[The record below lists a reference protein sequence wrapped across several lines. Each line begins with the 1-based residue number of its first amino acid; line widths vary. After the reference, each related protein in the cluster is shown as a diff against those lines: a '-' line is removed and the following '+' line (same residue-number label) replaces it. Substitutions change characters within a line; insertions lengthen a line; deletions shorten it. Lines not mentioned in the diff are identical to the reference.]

1 MTGISSTISSMLG
14 LATNGVLWVLLGL
27 GIWVLAHL
35 QLYILGPKVLGY
47 VVTLVLAV
55 IPVAI
60 ILVLVFMLAQ
70 KLFGK
75 HWWQAGGLFV
85 LTLLAVAYFFLG
97 GVKDGK
103 VSRNEEGKVGDSEEV
118 SQKAGVKEKV
128 KTLIKFEV
136 FKSKPGDTFGK
147 VMLLLGGAISV
158 LIVVALGLSAGWQLI
173 QGSETWGV
181 GLSLACLLLVAACHW
196 PRHEWNLAARAYSA
210 LEKINTD
217 K

>member
-1 MTGISSTISSMLG
+1 VTSISSTISSMLG

-35 QLYILGPKVLGY
+35 QLYILGPKVLGC
-47 VVTLVLAV
+47 VVTLVLAI
-55 IPVAI
+55 IPVWI
-60 ILVLVFMLAQ
+60 IVVLGFMFVQ

-85 LTLLAVAYFFLG
+85 LALLSVVYIFLG

-103 VSRNEEGKVGDSEEV
+103 VSDGEEAKKKSD
-118 SQKAGVKEKV
+118 VKKKIE
-128 KTLIKFEV
+128 TLIKFEV
-136 FKSKPGDTFGK
+136 FKSEPTDTFGK

-173 QGSETWGV
+173 QGSEAWGV
-181 GLSLACLLLVAACHW
+181 GLAFGCVLLVAACHW
-196 PRHEWNLAARAYSA
+196 PQRKWNLAAKAYSA
-210 LEKINTD
+210 LEKISTGAARVR
-217 K
+217 